1 MKTNQIMT
9 RTMGDFKVIQR
20 TCDGKFDCTSLLS
33 QWNSSNRNNT
43 KKISDYLRLKETK
56 DLKS

>member
-43 KKISDYLRLKETK
+43 KKISDYLLRT
-56 DLKS
+56 